1 MRTACGYPSDGRT
14 CQRWTRLFRPTLQ
27 VLFCHLRIISNQ
39 SRQVHRVINA
49 GIVKIE
55 CQAVVLFDAL
65 LDFLQFL
72 DFYAVT
78 RLRHTVPQQDILVT
92 VPPQRPDRIKYGF
105 RAHRLV
111 NVECRT
117 ASSNLGRGERLINS
131 CGFATFP
138 EWIRTGGG
146 SDSENT

>member
-14 CQRWTRLFRPTLQ
+14 CPRWTRLFPPTLQ
-27 VLFCHLRIISNQ
+27 
-39 SRQVHRVINA
+39 
-49 GIVKIE
+49 
-55 CQAVVLFDAL
+55 VLFDAL